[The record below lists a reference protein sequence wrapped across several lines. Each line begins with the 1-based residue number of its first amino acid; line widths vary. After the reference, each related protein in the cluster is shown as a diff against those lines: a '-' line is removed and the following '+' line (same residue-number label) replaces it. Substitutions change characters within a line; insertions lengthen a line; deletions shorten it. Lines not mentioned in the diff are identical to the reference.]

1 MYIVDQKAVDALASF
16 CQEIP
21 TKHGAP
27 VINWL
32 NTSLKKVEAQKTEEQ
47 KVVDEEKKP
56 EESGPKL
63 VEESIEENK

>member
-1 MYIVDQKAVDALASF
+1 MYIVDQEAVDALANF

-47 KVVDEEKKP
+47 EVVAEEKT
-56 EESGPKL
+56 EEIS
-63 VEESIEENK
+63 VE

>member
-1 MYIVDQKAVDALASF
+1 MYIVDQKAVDALANF

-32 NTSLKKVEAQKTEEQ
+32 NTSLKKIEAQKTEEQ
-47 KVVDEEKKP
+47 EVVAEEEKT
-56 EESGPKL
+56 EEIS
-63 VEESIEENK
+63 VE